1 MAVRITA
8 VAARSPAAKKG
19 LRPDDILLS
28 LNGHPVRDVL
38 DYQFYAQE
46 TKLQVAFQNAKGK
59 TKTVTVRKA
68 ETEDLGLSF
77 ETYLMDKQHHC
88 KNKCVFCFID
98 QLPPGMRDTLYFKD
112 DDARLSFLFGNYI
125 TLTNLTD
132 ADVDRIIEMHISP
145 VNVSVHTMN
154 PVLRVQMM
162 KNPQA
167 GESLRLLRRIADAG
181 IALNTQLVLC
191 PGLNDGDELV
201 FSLHE
206 LEKLR
211 PALRSIAAVPVG
223 LTKHREKL
231 PCLEAFTPE
240 TAKRVIETIDA
251 FGARCKETYGSR
263 LAFAADEF
271 YLKAGLPLP
280 DEEYYEDFPQ
290 LENGVGLWRSFD
302 SEFRAALDDCLLPP
316 DASFAAA
323 LATGVASYPL
333 LRSLKALLESR
344 FPCGQVD
351 VYAIENDFFGPS
363 ITVAGLVTGRDL
375 IAQLRNKDL
384 HGRLLIPSV
393 MLRAEGDVFLDD
405 VSVEDVERALNV
417 KVVVVPND
425 GAALLD
431 AIVGRRE

>member
-1 MAVRITA
+1 MPVQIKS
-8 VAARSPAAKKG
+8 VAPHSPAARKG
-19 LRPDDILLS
+19 LRAGDYLLS
-28 LNGHPVRDVL
+28 LDGRPVRDVL
-38 DYQFYAQE
+38 DYQFYAQDARLRVE
-46 TKLQVAFQNAKGK
+46 YQNAKGK
-59 TKTVTVRKA
+59 KKTVTVRKA
-68 ETEDLGLSF
+68 EGKDLGLEF
-77 ETYLMDKQHHC
+77 ETYLMDKQQHC

-98 QLPPGMRDTLYFKD
+98 QLPPGLRDTLYFKD

-154 PVLRVQMM
+154 PDLRVRMM

-167 GESLRLLRRIADAG
+167 GESLRLLRRIAGAG

-201 FSLHE
+201 FSLKE

-211 PALRSIAAVPVG
+211 PALRSVAAVPVG
-223 LTKHREKL
+223 LTKYRERL
-231 PCLEAFTPE
+231 PHLEEFTPE

-251 FGARCKETYGSR
+251 FGARCKEKYGSR

-271 YLKAGLPLP
+271 YLKADLPLP
-280 DEEYYEDFPQ
+280 DEDYYEDYPQ

-302 SEFRAALDDCLLPP
+302 SEFRAALRDCDLPS
-316 DASFAAA
+316 DASFSAA
-323 LATGVASYPL
+323 LATGVASFPL
-333 LRSLKALLESR
+333 LRSFRALLESR
-344 FPCGQVD
+344 FSNGRVD

-375 IAQLRNKDL
+375 IAQLRGKDL

-405 VSVEDVERALNV
+405 VSREDVERELGV
-417 KVVVVPND
+417 RLIVVSND

-431 AIVGRRE
+431 AIIAAR

>member
-1 MAVRITA
+1 
-8 VAARSPAAKKG
+8 
-19 LRPDDILLS
+19 
-28 LNGHPVRDVL
+28 
-38 DYQFYAQE
+38 YQFYAQDARLRVE
-46 TKLQVAFQNAKGK
+46 YQNAKGK
-59 TKTVTVRKA
+59 KKTVTVRKA
-68 ETEDLGLSF
+68 EGEDLGLEF
-77 ETYLMDKQHHC
+77 ETYLMDKQQHC

-98 QLPPGMRDTLYFKD
+98 QLPPGLRDTLYFKD

-154 PVLRVQMM
+154 PDLRVRMM

-201 FSLHE
+201 FSLKE

-211 PALRSIAAVPVG
+211 PALRSVAAVPVG
-223 LTKHREKL
+223 LTKYRERL
-231 PCLEAFTPE
+231 PHLEEFTPE

-251 FGARCKETYGSR
+251 FGARCKEKYGSR

-271 YLKAGLPLP
+271 YLKADLPLP
-280 DEEYYEDFPQ
+280 DEDYYEDYPQ

-302 SEFRAALDDCLLPP
+302 SEFRAALRDCDLPS
-316 DASFAAA
+316 DASFSAA
-323 LATGVASYPL
+323 LATGVASFPL
-333 LRSLKALLESR
+333 LRSFRALLESR
-344 FPCGQVD
+344 FSNGRVD

-375 IAQLRNKDL
+375 IAQLRGKDL

-405 VSVEDVERALNV
+405 VSREDVERELGV
-417 KVVVVPND
+417 RLIVVSND

-431 AIVGRRE
+431 AIIAAR

>member
-1 MAVRITA
+1 MPVEIKS
-8 VAARSPAAKKG
+8 VAPHSPAAKKG
-19 LRPDDILLS
+19 LAAGDLLLS
-28 LNGHPVRDVL
+28 LDGHPIRDVL
-38 DYQFYAQE
+38 DYQFYAQSSRLRAE
-46 TKLQVAFQNAKGK
+46 FRNRKGK
-59 TKTVTVRKA
+59 TKTVTIRKT
-68 ETEDLGLSF
+68 ESEDLGLEF
-77 ETYLMDKQHHC
+77 ETYLMDKQQHC

-132 ADVDRIIEMHISP
+132 ADVDRIIDMHISP

-154 PVLRVQMM
+154 PALRVQMM

-167 GESLRLLRRIADAG
+167 GESLRLLRRIAEAG

-201 FSLHE
+201 FSLRE
-206 LEKLR
+206 LEKLC
-211 PALRSIAAVPVG
+211 PALKSIAAVPVG
-223 LTKHREKL
+223 LTRFREKL
-231 PCLEAFTPE
+231 PHLEEYTPE
-240 TAKRVIETIDA
+240 TARRVIETIDA
-251 FGARCKETYGSR
+251 FGARCKETYGAR
-263 LAFAADEF
+263 LCYAADEF

-280 DEEYYEDFPQ
+280 DEDYYEDYPQ

-302 SEFRAALDDCLLPP
+302 CEFRAALARCDLPP
-316 DASFAAA
+316 DTPFAAA
-323 LATGVASYPL
+323 LATGVASAPL
-333 LRSLKALLESR
+333 LRSFRSLLEAR
-344 FPCGQVD
+344 FPNGRVD

-375 IAQLRNKDL
+375 IAQLKGKDL

-405 VSVEDVERALNV
+405 VSKEDVERALGV
-417 KVVVVPND
+417 KLVVVSND
-425 GAALLD
+425 GAELLD
-431 AIVGRRE
+431 AIIGG